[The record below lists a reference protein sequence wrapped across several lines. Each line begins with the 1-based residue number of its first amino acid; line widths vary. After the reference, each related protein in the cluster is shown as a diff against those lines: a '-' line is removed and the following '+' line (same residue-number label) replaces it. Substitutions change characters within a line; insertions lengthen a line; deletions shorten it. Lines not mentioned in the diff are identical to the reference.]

1 MRFRVLLIQ
10 DALKDHGIADF
21 RMLTPSRNIMS
32 AVSAN
37 GQKNAYQVMAFRVP
51 SQNRFKCCLVPRSN
65 ESNSLQYQESSIP
78 NADRGCFNAG
88 ADPARKEALE
98 ELHSKTALAIK
109 VTCRLDCLSFP
120 HILLCRALLPIRVP
134 LGPQSHETKTQSLNA
149 AKQNALNELQAI
161 KNRKDQLTFA
171 TNRIHTFESK
181 IKHKSNVLA
190 NAEKEIVNFDAEA
203 QKSEYK
209 VCDSPRHRTRL
220 GVNLVKSLSEYVEV
234 YVSYSQAQVFN
245 SMEKQIAKACHAF
258 SILAQQSEKRIGE
271 TAALLS
277 AKVNIHIDE
286 KGWNSMPGIQSTS
299 SVSMLQGRG

>member
-1 MRFRVLLIQ
+1 MMFRVVLIQ
-10 DALKDHGIADF
+10 DALKDHGITDF

-37 GQKNAYQVMAFRVP
+37 GQKNAYQVMAFRVA
-51 SQNRFKCCLVPRSN
+51 SQNRFKGFPYARSN
-65 ESNSLQYQESSIP
+65 ESNFLQYQESSIP

-98 ELHSKTALAIK
+98 EHYSQKAAAIK
-109 VTCRLDCLSFP
+109 VKRRLDCLSFP

-134 LGPQSHETKTQSLNA
+134 LGPQSHETKTQSLNT

-171 TNRIHTFESK
+171 TNRIRTFESK
-181 IKHKSNVLA
+181 IKHKSDVLV
-190 NAEKEIVNFDAEA
+190 NAVDAIVNFNAEA

-209 VCDSPRHRTRL
+209 VCESPRHRTGL

-234 YVSYSQAQVFN
+234 YVSYSQTQVFK

-277 AKVNIHIDE
+277 AKVNICIDE
-286 KGWNSMPGIQSTS
+286 KSLSGIQSTR
-299 SVSMLQGRG
+299 SVPMLQGRG